1 MARMKV
7 TKTGRKTV
15 KKTVKKTIKK
25 VTRKIGVRT
34 SRAPGKKSRPAS
46 PARKNAV
53 ATQVKPSKNAEIIVR
68 QGFVIDATGGAQ
80 HAVPEVLIFGNREGL
95 QYLSEVFARLAE
107 QAKSRAPSAEPAEE
121 LQLGRDEHPINA
133 RLSDALE
140 FRFGALTAANRA
152 ATFKRHGITMK
163 SREKGSLFE
172 RYQEVAETKYTK
184 IARQIHK

>member
-7 TKTGRKTV
+7 TKTSR
-15 KKTVKKTIKK
+15 KTVKKTIKK
-25 VTRKIGVRT
+25 TTRKVTRKIAARS
-34 SRAPGKKSRPAS
+34 SRAAGKESKPAL

-53 ATQVKPSKNAEIIVR
+53 ATQIKPSKNAEIIVR

-80 HAVPEVLIFGNREGL
+80 HAVPEVLILGNREGL
-95 QYLSEVFARLAE
+95 QYLSDVFARLAE
-107 QAKSRAPSAEPAEE
+107 QAKSRTRTAEPAEE

-140 FRFGALTAANRA
+140 FRFGALTVANRA

-172 RYQEVAETKYTK
+172 RYQEVAETQYSK